1 MVFLFIL
8 LLLDLVFLIGAILFT
23 RDSVREQEFRAQ
35 KIGSVGIA
43 VMILLG
49 VLILF
54 LPGLRWA
61 VVILFAIMVLV
72 TLLCLIPGRPTLQA
86 VKGTE
91 GYIRGEIKRFD
102 ERDTVFARNRSLPP
116 GSEVYKRYYQMHPE
130 REERDTTRRRAGPP
144 LGTPGLIDREFR
156 PNVSMLKGTFHL
168 PLALGRKELVEP
180 AIAPSPFSVNPEEM
194 TEKIKGFAR
203 HLGADLVGICRVDPR
218 WAYSHR
224 GEIFYN
230 NWEDWGK
237 EILPPLPFA
246 AVIATEMDYKLVSG
260 APHTP
265 SVVESGVNYAKGAC
279 ISTILA
285 NFIAQL
291 GYEAVAHH
299 FRHYDFVLVPLAID
313 AGLGE
318 LGRFGY
324 LITKPFGPRVRL
336 AAVTTSLPL
345 IPDKPIDLGVQEF
358 CARCLKCADTCP
370 SQAIPSGGKVV
381 SNGIEKWKLE
391 EERCFGYWARVGTDC
406 NICMAICPYSRPDRS
421 VHRPMRWMIAR
432 SPFARILFPY
442 VDNLLYGRKWRPR
455 RVPSWAKYSPE
466 IQ

>member
-1 MVFLFIL
+1 MVLLLIL
-8 LLLDLVFLIGAILFT
+8 LSLDLVFLVGAIIFT
-23 RDSVREQEFRAQ
+23 KDSVREQESRAM
-35 KIGSVGIA
+35 KIGYIGIA
-43 VMILLG
+43 LMVLLG
-49 VLILF
+49 AFILF
-54 LPGLRWA
+54 SPGLRWA
-61 VVILFAIMVLV
+61 VAIFFALLVLLL
-72 TLLCLIPGRPTLQA
+72 LLCLIPGRSNPQA
-86 VKGTE
+86 LKGTE
-91 GYIRGEIKRFD
+91 GYIKGEVKRFD
-102 ERDTVFARNRSLPP
+102 ERDNVFARNRSLPP
-116 GSEVYKRYYQMHPE
+116 GSEVYKLYYQMHPE
-130 REERDTTRRRAGPP
+130 KEERDATRRSAGPP
-144 LGTPGLIDREFR
+144 LGKPGSIDKEFR

-168 PLALGRKELVEP
+168 PFSLGRKELVEP
-180 AIAPSPFSVNPEEM
+180 PIDPSALAVGPKEM
-194 TEKIKGFAR
+194 TERIKGFAR
-203 HLGADLVGICRVDPR
+203 HLGADLVGICHVDPR

-237 EILPPLPFA
+237 EILRPLPFA
-246 AVIATEMDYKLVSG
+246 VVIATEMDDKLVSS

-265 SVVESGVNYAKGAC
+265 SVVESGVNYAKGAY

-299 FRHYDFVLVPLAID
+299 FRHYDLVLVPLAID

-318 LGRFGY
+318 LGRFGF

-345 IPDKPIDLGVQEF
+345 VPDKPVDLGVQEF

-381 SNGIEKWKLE
+381 FNGVEKWKLDE
-391 EERCFGYWARVGTDC
+391 ESCFGYWAKVGTDC
-406 NICMAICPYSRPDRS
+406 NICMAVCPYSRPDRS
-421 VHRPMRWMIAR
+421 IHRPLRWMVAR
-432 SPFARILFPY
+432 SPFARVLLPY

-455 RVPSWAKYSPE
+455 RVPSWIKYSLE
-466 IQ
+466 NQ

>member
-1 MVFLFIL
+1 MVFLLVL
-8 LLLDLVFLIGAILFT
+8 LSLDLVFLIGAIIFT
-23 RDSVREQEFRAQ
+23 KDSVREQELRAM
-35 KIGSVGIA
+35 KIGYIGIA
-43 VMILLG
+43 LMILLG
-49 VLILF
+49 TLILF

-61 VVILFAIMVLV
+61 VVILFAIMVLLL
-72 TLLCLIPGRPTLQA
+72 LLCLIPGRPNPQA
-86 VKGTE
+86 LKGTE
-91 GYIRGEIKRFD
+91 GYIRGEVKRSD

-116 GSEVYKRYYQMHPE
+116 GSEVYKLYYQMHPE
-130 REERDTTRRRAGPP
+130 KEERDAIRRAAGPP
-144 LGTPGLIDREFR
+144 LGKPGCIDREFR
-156 PNVSMLKGTFHL
+156 PNVSMLKGTFSS
-168 PLALGRKELVEP
+168 PGPLGRKELVEP
-180 AIAPSPFSVNPEEM
+180 PIDPSTFPINPKEA
-194 TEKIKGFAR
+194 TQRIKGFAR
-203 HLGADLVGICRVDPR
+203 HLGAELVGICRVDHR
-218 WAYSHR
+218 WVYSHR

-237 EILPPLPFA
+237 VIPPPLPFA
-246 AVIATEMDYKLVSG
+246 IVIATEMNYKLVSG

-265 SVVESGVNYAKGAC
+265 SVVESGVNYAKGAY

-299 FRHYDFVLVPLAID
+299 LRHYDFVLVPLAID

-336 AAVTTSLPL
+336 AAVTTSMPL
-345 IPDKPIDLGVQEF
+345 TPDKPIDLGVQEF

-381 SNGIEKWKLE
+381 FNGVEKWKLE
-391 EERCFGYWARVGTDC
+391 EESCFGYWAKVGTDC
-406 NICMAICPYSRPDRS
+406 NICMAICPYSRPNRS
-421 VHRPMRWMIAR
+421 IHRPMRRMVAR
-432 SPFARILFPY
+432 SPFARVLFPY
-442 VDNLLYGRKWRPR
+442 VDNLVYGRKWRPR
-455 RVPSWAKYSPE
+455 GVPSWIKYSLE